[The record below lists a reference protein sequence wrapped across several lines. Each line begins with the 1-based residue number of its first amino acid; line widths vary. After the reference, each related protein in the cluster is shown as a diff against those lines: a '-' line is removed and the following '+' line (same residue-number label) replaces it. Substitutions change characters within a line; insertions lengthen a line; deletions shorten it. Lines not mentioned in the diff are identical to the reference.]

1 MPFTFVHPAVFIPL
15 KEKWK
20 KYFNLT
26 GLVLGSMA
34 PDFEYF
40 LKFKPSA
47 VIGHSVLGFMMLNL
61 PLCFLIAFLFH
72 KFIKRPLILS
82 MLSPFD
88 RWFYYMA
95 QKEWKINSF
104 KAVLIFIYSSLIG
117 MISHVFLDAFTHESG
132 RFVEILTVLST
143 NLHMFGYSVPV
154 YKILQHGCT
163 VIFGIAIII
172 YMIHLRDKKARVS
185 SIPTINKLVY
195 FSSILL
201 AGVAFVLIGMLFS
214 FVDLSFTNRG
224 IAVVTFING
233 CIFGCIT
240 MSLIYLKYLK
250 RVYLNQDEGINI

>member
-15 KEKWK
+15 KGKWK

-47 VIGHSVLGFMMLNL
+47 VIGHSVLGFLLLNL
-61 PLCFLIAFLFH
+61 PICFLTAILFH
-72 KFIKRPLILS
+72 KFIKKPLILS
-82 MLSPFD
+82 MPSPFD

-132 RFVEILTVLST
+132 RFVEMLPVLSS
-143 NLHMFGYSVPV
+143 NIHIFGYSLPV
-154 YKILQHGCT
+154 YKILQHGST

-172 YMIHLRDKKARVS
+172 YMIHLRDKEARVS
-185 SIPTINKLVY
+185 SISTISKFVY
-195 FSSILL
+195 LLAIFL
-201 AGVAFVLIGMLFS
+201 AGVTFVLIGMLFS
-214 FVDLSFTNRG
+214 FIDLSFTNRG

-240 MSLIYLKYLK
+240 MSFIYLKVFEK
-250 RVYLNQDEGINI
+250 SVFKSS